1 MDRLETDATSHTFLH
16 VADSE
21 VGAAGA
27 GEWLEKLRRT
37 VEETHPAFIIHTGD
51 ICYIDGLRAH
61 IRDMNDETMG
71 VLVRY
76 AIGNHDYVNWGEYGE
91 ALFESIYGPVMYS
104 FEVGRIHYIVT
115 PIVHGDVK
123 AKYTEGDVAAYV
135 RNDLRQVS
143 PDKKVI
149 LFNHDY
155 CQNDETGFVLSDGL
169 TETDLKEH
177 NLLAWVFGHWHY
189 NYLNEIGGIFNITTS
204 KPDGGG
210 IDASPAAVRSVVI
223 VGGRLTASHC
233 HYNDFQGARPNGGYK
248 WSVSLGGNIL
258 YSAPAWKDGI
268 VYAGTSDDGWPKD
281 CGVTAVHGETG
292 RVLWKYNT
300 RNSVKSDIRTA
311 GDTIIAQDIQGNV
324 YCLDLQGREIWT
336 VSLNLLGPNNTS
348 NSIAIKEN
356 RIYCGGQQDIYCLNT
371 TDGSCIWNRKLAGGN
386 TSPAG
391 FMLHENKLFI
401 GSQWNKLYALD
412 AASGEILWTNNDD
425 QLHNFIMTPA
435 ASDGFLFTGSGNR
448 LYKIHAASGRTV
460 KYKEIPGYTFQSA
473 TTPYAENGILYLGTA
488 DRGVVAV
495 DMESLELL
503 WTFETGRSLIYTS
516 PYSNGDVATIDSA
529 IVPVAEECLCFG
541 ASDGWLY
548 LIDKKG
554 SLLRKFDVGSPINQA
569 PIAESGFII
578 AADFSGNITRYDI
591 R

>member
-27 GEWLEKLRRT
+27 GEWLEKPRRT

-71 VLVRY
+71 VPVRY

-123 AKYTEGDVAAYV
+123 AKYTEGNVAAYV

-292 RVLWKYNT
+292 RVLWKYKT
-300 RNSVKSDIRTA
+300 RNSVKSDIRMA
-311 GDTIIAQDIQGNV
+311 GDTIIA
-324 YCLDLQGREIWT
+324 
-336 VSLNLLGPNNTS
+336 
-348 NSIAIKEN
+348 
-356 RIYCGGQQDIYCLNT
+356 
-371 TDGSCIWNRKLAGGN
+371 
-386 TSPAG
+386 
-391 FMLHENKLFI
+391 
-401 GSQWNKLYALD
+401 
-412 AASGEILWTNNDD
+412 
-425 QLHNFIMTPA
+425 
-435 ASDGFLFTGSGNR
+435 
-448 LYKIHAASGRTV
+448 
-460 KYKEIPGYTFQSA
+460 
-473 TTPYAENGILYLGTA
+473 
-488 DRGVVAV
+488 
-495 DMESLELL
+495 
-503 WTFETGRSLIYTS
+503 
-516 PYSNGDVATIDSA
+516 
-529 IVPVAEECLCFG
+529 
-541 ASDGWLY
+541 
-548 LIDKKG
+548 
-554 SLLRKFDVGSPINQA
+554 
-569 PIAESGFII
+569 
-578 AADFSGNITRYDI
+578 
-591 R
+591 